1 MKRVLEPTPSFLRA
15 AKRLLRR
22 QPAFDPHLAEILGLL
37 EADAFAPAL
46 RTHKLKGRLAGCSA
60 ASAGYDLRIIFE
72 ILPSDGG
79 EKITLHSIGT
89 HDEVY

>member
-1 MKRVLEPTPSFLRA
+1 MKRALEPTPSFLRA

-22 QPAFDPHLAEILGLL
+22 QPAMDSHLSEILQLL

-46 RTHKLKGRLAGCSA
+46 RTHKLKGRLSGCWA

-72 ILPSDGG
+72 ILATSDG
-79 EKITLHSIGT
+79 EKISLLSLGT